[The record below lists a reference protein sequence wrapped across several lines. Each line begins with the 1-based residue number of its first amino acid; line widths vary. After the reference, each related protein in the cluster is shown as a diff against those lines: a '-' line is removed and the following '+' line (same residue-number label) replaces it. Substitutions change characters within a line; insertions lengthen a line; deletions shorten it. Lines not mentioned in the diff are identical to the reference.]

1 MKGYF
6 EFYNPVKICAGADA
20 LGNLLYEARNLGMR
34 RPLLLTDE
42 TLTRLGVLKKFRE
55 ITGLT
60 DCFVFDH
67 VPADSSVHTVNEIA
81 GLFRRQGCV
90 GIVALG
96 GGSVLDTAKG
106 VKLLLSQGKDDIL
119 GLMGCENL
127 PRGEYVPYIAVPT
140 TAGTGSECT
149 PVAVIRH
156 PEKDVKLEYIN
167 PFMMP
172 DAAVLDA
179 RMTQSLPPRITAA
192 TGLDALCHA
201 IEAYTCDMKN
211 PMSDAYALAAIR
223 ILTQKLPEVVENG
236 AGPARIDVAVA
247 ACMAGAAFGN
257 SMVGAVHAI
266 GHALGGVCH
275 IAHGEAMS
283 ILLPHVMAF
292 NRDRLGGGMY
302 DDLLAYFPGQ
312 SDPVKAVRDF
322 IRGIGE
328 KSGLPLR
335 LRDTGRFYRERIG
348 EVVEKALND
357 GAIIVNPA
365 HLSKEDVATLLLAA
379 E

>member
-6 EFYNPVKICAGADA
+6 EFYNPVKICAGNDA
-20 LGNLLYEARNLGMR
+20 LGNLLYESMTLGMIK
-34 RPLLLTDE
+34 PLLLTDE
-42 TLTRLGVLKKFRE
+42 TLTKLGVVRKFRE
-55 ITGLT
+55 ITGIE

-67 VPADSSVHTVNEIA
+67 VPADSSVHTVNDIA
-81 GLFRRQGCV
+81 KLYRKQGCK
-90 GIVALG
+90 GIIALG

-106 VKLLLSQGKDDIL
+106 VKLLISQNKQDIL

-127 PRGEYVPYIAVPT
+127 PRGEHVPYIAVPT

-172 DAAVLDA
+172 DTAVLDA
-179 RMTQSLPPRITAA
+179 RMTSTLPPRMTAS

-201 IEAYTCDMKN
+201 IEAHTCDMKN
-211 PMSDAYALAAIR
+211 PMSDAYAMAAIR
-223 ILTQKLPEVVENG
+223 ILVDKLPEVVENG
-236 AGPARIDVAVA
+236 SSPARIDVAVA

-266 GHALGGVCH
+266 GHSLGGVCH
-275 IAHGEAMS
+275 IAHGDAMA
-283 ILLPHVMAF
+283 ILLPHVMEF
-292 NRDRLGGGMY
+292 NRSKLGNIY
-302 DDLLAYFPGQ
+302 DDLRAFFPGE
-312 SDPVKAVRDF
+312 SDPVKAVRNFVDT
-322 IRGIGE
+322 IGE

-335 LRDTGRFYRERIG
+335 LRDTGRFDREKIN
-348 EVVEKALND
+348 VIAEKSLND
-357 GAIIVNPA
+357 GAMIVNPA
-365 HLSKEDVATLLLAA
+365 HLSKEDVANLLLAA

>member
-6 EFYNPVKICAGADA
+6 EFYNPVKICAGNDA
-20 LGNLLYEARNLGMR
+20 LGNLLYESMTLGMIK
-34 RPLLLTDE
+34 PLLLTDE
-42 TLTRLGVLKKFRE
+42 TLTKLGVVRKFRE
-55 ITGLT
+55 ITGIE

-67 VPADSSVHTVNEIA
+67 VPADSSVHTVNDIA
-81 GLFRRQGCV
+81 KLYRKQGCK
-90 GIVALG
+90 GIIALG

-106 VKLLLSQGKDDIL
+106 VKLLISQNKQDIL

-127 PRGEYVPYIAVPT
+127 PRGEHVPYIAVPT

-179 RMTQSLPPRITAA
+179 RMTSTLPPRITAS

-201 IEAYTCDMKN
+201 IEAHTCDMKN
-211 PMSDAYALAAIR
+211 PMSDAYAMAAIR
-223 ILTQKLPEVVENG
+223 ILVDKLPEVVENG
-236 AGPARIDVAVA
+236 SSPARIDVAVA

-266 GHALGGVCH
+266 GHSLGGVCH
-275 IAHGEAMS
+275 IAHGDAMA
-283 ILLPHVMAF
+283 ILLPHVMEF
-292 NRDRLGGGMY
+292 NRSKLGNIY
-302 DDLLAYFPGQ
+302 DDLRAFFPGE
-312 SDPVKAVRDF
+312 SDPVKAVRNFVDT
-322 IRGIGE
+322 IGE

-335 LRDTGRFYRERIG
+335 LRDTGRFDREKIN
-348 EVVEKALND
+348 VIAEKSLND
-357 GAIIVNPA
+357 GAMIVNPA
-365 HLSKEDVATLLLAA
+365 HLSKEDVANLLLAA

>member
-6 EFYNPVKICAGADA
+6 EFYNPVKICAGNDA
-20 LGNLLYEARNLGMR
+20 LGNLLYESMTLGMIK
-34 RPLLLTDE
+34 PLLLTDE
-42 TLTRLGVLKKFRE
+42 TLTKLGVVRKFRE
-55 ITGLT
+55 ITGIE

-67 VPADSSVHTVNEIA
+67 VPADSSVHTVNDIA
-81 GLFRRQGCV
+81 KLYRKQGCK
-90 GIVALG
+90 GIIALG

-106 VKLLLSQGKDDIL
+106 VKLLISQNKQDIL

-127 PRGEYVPYIAVPT
+127 PRGEHVPYIAVPT

-179 RMTQSLPPRITAA
+179 RMTQTLPPRITAS

-201 IEAYTCDMKN
+201 IEAHTCDMKN
-211 PMSDAYALAAIR
+211 PMSDAYAMAAIR
-223 ILTQKLPEVVENG
+223 ILVDKLPEVVENG
-236 AGPARIDVAVA
+236 SSPARIDVAVA

-266 GHALGGVCH
+266 GHSLGGVCH
-275 IAHGEAMS
+275 IAHGDAMA
-283 ILLPHVMAF
+283 ILLPHVMEF
-292 NRDRLGGGMY
+292 NRSKLGNIY
-302 DDLLAYFPGQ
+302 DDLRAFFPGE
-312 SDPVKAVRDF
+312 SDPVKAVRNFVDT
-322 IRGIGE
+322 IGE

-335 LRDTGRFYRERIG
+335 LRDTGRFDREKIN
-348 EVVEKALND
+348 VIAEKSLND
-357 GAIIVNPA
+357 GAMIVNPA
-365 HLSKEDVATLLLAA
+365 HLSKEDVANLLLAA

>member
-6 EFYNPVKICAGADA
+6 EFYNPVKICAGNDA
-20 LGNLLYEARNLGMR
+20 LGNLLYESMTLGMIK
-34 RPLLLTDE
+34 PLLLTDE
-42 TLTRLGVLKKFRE
+42 TLTKLGVVRKFRE
-55 ITGLT
+55 ITGIE

-67 VPADSSVHTVNEIA
+67 VPADSSVHTVNDIA
-81 GLFRRQGCV
+81 KLYRKQGCK
-90 GIVALG
+90 GIIALG

-106 VKLLLSQGKDDIL
+106 VKLLISQNKQDIL

-127 PRGEYVPYIAVPT
+127 PRGEHVPYIAVPT

-172 DAAVLDA
+172 DTAVLDA
-179 RMTQSLPPRITAA
+179 RMTSTLPPRITAS

-201 IEAYTCDMKN
+201 IEAHTCDMKN
-211 PMSDAYALAAIR
+211 PMSDAYAMAAIR
-223 ILTQKLPEVVENG
+223 ILVDKLPEVVENG
-236 AGPARIDVAVA
+236 SSPARIDVAVA

-266 GHALGGVCH
+266 GHSLGGVCH
-275 IAHGEAMS
+275 IAHGDAMA
-283 ILLPHVMAF
+283 ILLPHVMEF
-292 NRDRLGGGMY
+292 NRSKLGNIY
-302 DDLLAYFPGQ
+302 DDLRAFFPGE
-312 SDPVKAVRDF
+312 SDPVKAVRNFVDT
-322 IRGIGE
+322 IGE

-335 LRDTGRFYRERIG
+335 LRDTGRFDREKIN
-348 EVVEKALND
+348 VIAEKSLND
-357 GAIIVNPA
+357 GAMIVNPA
-365 HLSKEDVATLLLAA
+365 HLSKEDVANLLLAA

>member
-20 LGNLLYEARNLGMR
+20 LGNLLYEAHTLGMQK
-34 RPLLLTDE
+34 PLLLTDE
-42 TLTRLGVLKKFRE
+42 TLTKLGVVKKFRE

-60 DCFVFDH
+60 DCVVFDR

-81 GLFRRQGCV
+81 KLFREKGCV
-90 GIVALG
+90 GIIALG

-106 VKLLLSQGKDDIL
+106 VKLLLSQRKDDIL

-156 PEKDVKLEYIN
+156 PERDVKLEYIS
-167 PFMMP
+167 PWMMP
-172 DAAVLDA
+172 DVAVLDA
-179 RMTQSLPPRITAA
+179 RMTRSLPPRVTAA

-201 IEAYTCDMKN
+201 IEAHTCDMKN
-211 PMSDAYALAAIR
+211 PMSDAYAMAALD
-223 ILTQKLPEVVENG
+223 ILTKKLPEVVKNG
-236 AGPARIDVAVA
+236 ASDARIDVAVA

-275 IAHGEAMS
+275 IAHGEAMA
-283 ILLPHVMAF
+283 ILLPYVMEH
-292 NRDRLGGGMY
+292 NRTQLGEIY
-302 DDLLAYFPGQ
+302 DDLLAFFPGED
-312 SDPVKAVRDF
+312 DPVKAVRNF
-322 IRGIGE
+322 IREIGAA
-328 KSGLPLR
+328 SGLPLR
-335 LRDTGRFYRERIG
+335 LKDTGRFDRIKI
-348 EVVEKALND
+348 EEIAEKALND
-357 GAIIVNPA
+357 GAMIVNPA
-365 HLSKEDVATLLLAA
+365 HLSKEDAARLLLAA

>member
-6 EFYNPVKICAGADA
+6 EFYNPVKICAGNDA
-20 LGNLLYEARNLGMR
+20 LGNLLYESMTLGMVK
-34 RPLLLTDE
+34 PLLLTDE
-42 TLTRLGVLKKFRE
+42 TLTKLGVVKRFRE
-55 ITGLT
+55 ITGLE

-67 VPADSSVHTVNEIA
+67 VPADSSVHTVNDIA
-81 GLFRRQGCV
+81 KLYRKQGCR
-90 GIVALG
+90 GIIGLG

-106 VKLLLSQGKDDIL
+106 VKLLISQNKDDIL

-179 RMTQSLPPRITAA
+179 RMTQTLPPRITAS

-201 IEAYTCDMKN
+201 IEAHTCDQRN
-211 PMSDAYALAAIR
+211 PMSNAYAMAAIR
-223 ILTQKLPEVVENG
+223 ILVDKLPEVIENG
-236 AGPARIDVAVA
+236 SSPARIDVAVA

-266 GHALGGVCH
+266 GHSLGGVCH
-275 IAHGEAMS
+275 IAHGDAMA
-283 ILLPHVMAF
+283 ILMPHVMAF
-292 NRDRLGGGMY
+292 NRDKLGDIY
-302 DDLLAYFPGQ
+302 DDLLAFFPGEADAVQ
-312 SDPVKAVRDF
+312 AVRNFVDK
-322 IRGIGE
+322 IGE

-335 LRDTGRFYRERIG
+335 LRDTGRFDREKID
-348 EVVEKALND
+348 VIAEKSLND
-357 GAIIVNPA
+357 GAMIVNPA
-365 HLSKEDVATLLLAA
+365 HLSKEDVANLLLAA

>member
-20 LGNLLYEARNLGMR
+20 LGNLLYEARTLGMKK
-34 RPLLLTDE
+34 PLLLTDE
-42 TLTRLGVLKKFRE
+42 TLTKLGVVKKFLE
-55 ITGLT
+55 ITGLSGCVT
-60 DCFVFDH
+60 FDG

-81 GLFRRQGCV
+81 ALYRLKDCF
-90 GIVALG
+90 GIIALG

-106 VKLLLSQGKDDIL
+106 VKLLLGQNREDIL

-127 PRGEYVPYIAVPT
+127 PRGEFVPYIAVPT

-156 PEKDVKLEYIN
+156 PEKDVKLEYIS
-167 PFMMP
+167 PWMMP

-179 RMTQSLPPRITAA
+179 RMTQSLPPRVTAA

-211 PMSDAYALAAIR
+211 LMSDAYAMAAME
-223 ILTQKLPEVVENG
+223 ILTEKLPEVVKNG
-236 AGPARIDVAVA
+236 ASPARMDVAVA

-275 IAHGEAMS
+275 IAHGEAMA
-283 ILLPHVMAF
+283 ILLPHVMEY
-292 NRDRLGGGMY
+292 NRARLEGFY
-302 DDLLAYFPGQ
+302 DDLLAFFPGER
-312 SDPVKAVRDF
+312 DPVEAVRWF
-322 IRGIGE
+322 ILKIGRE
-328 KSGLPLR
+328 SGLPLR
-335 LRDTGRFYRERIG
+335 LSETGRFDRMKIEEIA
-348 EVVEKALND
+348 EKALND
-357 GAIIVNPA
+357 GAMIVNPA
-365 HLSKEDVATLLLAA
+365 HLSKEDVAKLLLAA

>member
-6 EFYNPVKICAGADA
+6 EFYNPVKICAGNDA
-20 LGNLLYEARNLGMR
+20 LGNLLYESMTLGMVK
-34 RPLLLTDE
+34 PLLLTDE
-42 TLTRLGVLKKFRE
+42 TLTKLGVVRKFRE
-55 ITGLT
+55 ITGIE

-81 GLFRRQGCV
+81 ALYRKQGCK
-90 GIVALG
+90 GIIALG

-106 VKLLLSQGKDDIL
+106 VKLLISQNKQDIL

-179 RMTQSLPPRITAA
+179 RMTSTLPPRITAS

-201 IEAYTCDMKN
+201 IEAHTCDMKN
-211 PMSDAYALAAIR
+211 PMSDAYAMAAIR
-223 ILTQKLPEVVENG
+223 ILVDRLPEVVENG
-236 AGPARIDVAVA
+236 SSPARIDVAVA

-266 GHALGGVCH
+266 GHSLGGVCH
-275 IAHGEAMS
+275 IAHGDAMA
-283 ILLPHVMAF
+283 ILLPHVMEF
-292 NRDRLGGGMY
+292 NREKLGGVY
-302 DDLLAYFPGQ
+302 DDLLAFFPGE
-312 SDPVKAVRDF
+312 SDPVQAVRNFVDT
-322 IRGIGE
+322 IGE

-335 LRDTGRFYRERIG
+335 LRDTGRFDREKID
-348 EVVEKALND
+348 VIAEKSLND
-357 GAIIVNPA
+357 GAMIVNPA
-365 HLSKEDVATLLLAA
+365 HLSKEDVANLLLAA

>member
-6 EFYNPVKICAGADA
+6 EFYNPVKICAGNDA
-20 LGNLLYEARNLGMR
+20 LGNLLYESMTLGMIK
-34 RPLLLTDE
+34 PLLLTDE
-42 TLTRLGVLKKFRE
+42 TLTKLGVVRKFRE
-55 ITGLT
+55 ITGIE

-67 VPADSSVHTVNEIA
+67 VPADSSVHTVNDIA
-81 GLFRRQGCV
+81 KLYRKQGCK
-90 GIVALG
+90 GIIALG

-106 VKLLLSQGKDDIL
+106 VKLLISQNKQDIL

-127 PRGEYVPYIAVPT
+127 PRGEHVPYIAVPT

-179 RMTQSLPPRITAA
+179 RMTSTLPPRITAS

-201 IEAYTCDMKN
+201 IEAHTCDMKN
-211 PMSDAYALAAIR
+211 PMSDAYAMAAIR
-223 ILTQKLPEVVENG
+223 ILVDKLPEVVENG
-236 AGPARIDVAVA
+236 SSPARIDVAVA

-257 SMVGAVHAI
+257 SMGGAVHAI
-266 GHALGGVCH
+266 GHSLGGVCH
-275 IAHGEAMS
+275 IAHGDAMA
-283 ILLPHVMAF
+283 ILLPHVMEF
-292 NRDRLGGGMY
+292 NRSKLGNIY
-302 DDLLAYFPGQ
+302 DDLRAFFPGE
-312 SDPVKAVRDF
+312 SDPVKAVRNFVDT
-322 IRGIGE
+322 IGE

-335 LRDTGRFYRERIG
+335 LRDTGRFDREKIN
-348 EVVEKALND
+348 VIAEKSLND
-357 GAIIVNPA
+357 GAMIVNPA
-365 HLSKEDVATLLLAA
+365 HLSKDDVANLLLAA

>member
-6 EFYNPVKICAGADA
+6 EFCNPVKICAGADA
-20 LGNLLYEARNLGMR
+20 LGNLLYETRNLGMAH
-34 RPLLLTDE
+34 PLLLTDE
-42 TLTRLGVLKKFRE
+42 TLVKLGLADRFRA
-55 ITGLT
+55 ITGLS
-60 DCFVFDH
+60 DCLLFDR
-67 VPADSSVHTVNEIA
+67 VPADSSVHTVNDIA
-81 GLFRRQGCV
+81 RLYRSNHCH

-106 VKLLLSQGKDDIL
+106 VKLLISQRADDIL
-119 GLMGCENL
+119 TLMGCENL
-127 PRGEYVPYIAVPT
+127 PRGQQAPFIAVPT

-156 PEKDVKLEYIN
+156 PDRSVKLEYIC
-167 PFMMP
+167 PHMMP
-172 DAAVLDA
+172 DAAVLDP
-179 RMTQSLPPRITAA
+179 RMTQSLPPRITDA

-201 IEAYTCDMKN
+201 IEAHTCDQRN
-211 PMSDAYALAAIR
+211 PMSDAYAMAAIR
-223 ILTQKLPEVVENG
+223 IIVDKLGQAVGKNAATV
-236 AGPARIDVAVA
+236 RIDMAVA

-275 IAHGEAMS
+275 IPHGEAMA

-292 NRDRLGGGMY
+292 NQKKNPRLY
-302 DDLLAYFPGQ
+302 DDLTAFFPDGND
-312 SDPVKAVRDF
+312 SVRAVDSF
-322 IRGIGE
+322 IRRIGE

-335 LRDTGRFYRERIG
+335 LRDTGRFDRSRID
-348 EVVEKALND
+348 EIAEKALND
-357 GAIIVNPA
+357 GAMIVNPA
-365 HLSKEDVATLLLAA
+365 YFSKEDVAELLLGA

>member
-6 EFYNPVKICAGADA
+6 EFYNPVKICAGEDA
-20 LGNLLYEARNLGMR
+20 LGNLLYEAQNLGMR

-42 TLTRLGVLKKFRE
+42 TLTRLGVVKRFRE
-55 ITGLT
+55 LTGLD
-60 DCFVFDH
+60 DCVVFDR
-67 VPADSSVHTVNEIA
+67 VPADSGVDTVNEIA
-81 GLFRRQGCV
+81 ALLRREACV
-90 GIVALG
+90 GIIALG

-106 VKLLLSQGKDDIL
+106 VKLLLSQDKEDIL

-127 PRGEYVPYIAVPT
+127 PRGRYVPCIAVPT

-156 PEKDVKLEYIN
+156 PAKSVKLEFIS
-167 PFMMP
+167 PWMMP

-179 RMTQSLPPRITAA
+179 RMTRSLPPRVTAA

-201 IEAYTCDMKN
+201 IEACTCDMKN
-211 PMSDAYALAAIR
+211 PMSDAYAFAAIR
-223 ILTQKLPEVVENG
+223 ILTEKLPEVVARGES
-236 AGPARIDVAVA
+236 PARMDVAVA

-266 GHALGGVCH
+266 GHALGGVCR
-275 IAHGEAMS
+275 IAHGEAMA

-292 NRDRLGGGMY
+292 NRAAKPELY
-302 DDLLAYFPGQ
+302 DCLKPCFPGE
-312 SDPVKAVRDF
+312 DPVAAVRGF
-322 IRGIGE
+322 VSRVGE
-328 KSGLPLR
+328 GGGLPLR
-335 LRDTGRFYRERIG
+335 LRDTGRFDRAQIPEIT
-348 EVVEKALND
+348 EKALND
-357 GAIIVNPA
+357 GAIIVNPV
-365 HLSKEDVATLLLAA
+365 HLSKEDVAKLLLAA

>member
-20 LGNLLYEARNLGMR
+20 LGNLLYEARTLGMKK
-34 RPLLLTDE
+34 PLLLTDE
-42 TLTRLGVLKKFRE
+42 TLTRLGVAKRFRE

-60 DCFVFDH
+60 GCVTFDR

-81 GLFRRQGCV
+81 ALYRDQGCFGV
-90 GIVALG
+90 VALG

-106 VKLLLSQGKDDIL
+106 VKLLLSQKRDDIL

-156 PEKDVKLEYIN
+156 PEKDVKLEYIS
-167 PFMMP
+167 PWMMP

-179 RMTQSLPPRITAA
+179 RMTQSLPPRVTAA

-201 IEAYTCDMKN
+201 VEAHTCDMKN
-211 PMSDAYALAAIR
+211 PMSDAYAMAAME
-223 ILTQKLPEVVENG
+223 ILTNKLPEVVKNG
-236 AGPARIDVAVA
+236 VSPARIDVAVA

-275 IAHGEAMS
+275 IAHGEAMA
-283 ILLPHVMAF
+283 ILLPHVMEYNCA
-292 NRDRLGGGMY
+292 RLGGIY
-302 DDLLAYFPGQ
+302 DDLLTFFPGE
-312 SDPVKAVRDF
+312 SDPVEAVRRF
-322 IRGIGE
+322 IVNIGRE
-328 KSGLPLR
+328 SGLPLR
-335 LRDTGRFYRERIG
+335 LTDTGRYDRIKI
-348 EVVEKALND
+348 EEIAEKALND
-357 GAIIVNPA
+357 GAMIVNPA
-365 HLSKEDVATLLLAA
+365 HLSKEDVAKLLLAA

>member
-1 MKGYF
+1 MNSYF
-6 EFYNPVKICAGADA
+6 EFYNPVKICAGNDA
-20 LGNLLYEARNLGMR
+20 LGNLMYEAETLGMKH
-34 RPLLLTDE
+34 PLLLTDE
-42 TLTRLGVLKKFRE
+42 TLVKLGVAKQFME
-55 ITGLT
+55 ITGLK
-60 DCFVFDH
+60 DCFLYDK

-81 GLFRRQGCV
+81 QLCRNEGCTGV
-90 GIVALG
+90 IALG

-106 VKLLLSQGKDDIL
+106 VKLLLSQDKDDIL

-127 PRGEYVPYIAVPT
+127 PRGMHVPYIAVPT

-156 PEKDVKLEYIN
+156 PDRSVKLEYIT
-167 PFMMP
+167 PYMMP
-172 DAAVLDA
+172 DAAVLDP

-223 ILTQKLPEVVENG
+223 MITANLEAAVSKS
-236 AGPARIDVAVA
+236 AARIEMAVA

-275 IAHGEAMS
+275 IPHGEAMA
-283 ILLPHVMAF
+283 ILLPHVMEY
-292 NRDRLGGGMY
+292 NRDY
-302 DDLLAYFPGQ
+302 DKNLYLDLLPYFPGE
-312 SDPVKAVRDF
+312 SDPVQAVRSF
-322 IRGIGE
+322 IDRIAHI
-328 KSGLPLR
+328 SSLPTR
-335 LRDTGRFYRERIG
+335 LRDTGRFDMNKADEIAA
-348 EVVEKALND
+348 KALND
-357 GAIIVNPA
+357 GAMIVNPA
-365 HLSKEDVATLLLAA
+365 PLKKEDVAKLLLRA

>member
-6 EFYNPVKICAGADA
+6 EFYNPVKICAGNDA
-20 LGNLLYEARNLGMR
+20 LGNLLYESMTLGMIK
-34 RPLLLTDE
+34 PLLLTDE
-42 TLTRLGVLKKFRE
+42 TLTKLGVVRKFRE
-55 ITGLT
+55 ITGIE

-67 VPADSSVHTVNEIA
+67 VPADSSVHTVNDIA
-81 GLFRRQGCV
+81 KLYRKQGCK
-90 GIVALG
+90 GIIALG
-96 GGSVLDTAKG
+96 GGSVLDSAKG
-106 VKLLLSQGKDDIL
+106 VKLLISQNKQDIL

-127 PRGEYVPYIAVPT
+127 PRGEHVPYIAVPT

-179 RMTQSLPPRITAA
+179 RMTSTLPPRITAS

-201 IEAYTCDMKN
+201 IEAHTCDMKN
-211 PMSDAYALAAIR
+211 PMSDAYAMAAIR
-223 ILTQKLPEVVENG
+223 ILVDKLPEVVENG
-236 AGPARIDVAVA
+236 SSPARIDVAVA

-266 GHALGGVCH
+266 GHSLGGVCH
-275 IAHGEAMS
+275 IAHGDAMA
-283 ILLPHVMAF
+283 ILLPHVMEF
-292 NRDRLGGGMY
+292 NRSKLGNIY
-302 DDLLAYFPGQ
+302 DDLRAFFPGEA
-312 SDPVKAVRDF
+312 DPVKAVRNFVDT
-322 IRGIGE
+322 IGE

-335 LRDTGRFYRERIG
+335 LRDTGRFDREKIN
-348 EVVEKALND
+348 VIAEKSLND
-357 GAIIVNPA
+357 GAMIVNPA
-365 HLSKEDVATLLLAA
+365 HLSKEDVANLLLAA

>member
-6 EFYNPVKICAGADA
+6 EFYNPVKICAGNDA
-20 LGNLLYEARNLGMR
+20 LGNLLYESMTLGMVK
-34 RPLLLTDE
+34 PLLLTDE
-42 TLTRLGVLKKFRE
+42 TLTKLGVVKKFRE
-55 ITGLT
+55 ITGLEE
-60 DCFVFDH
+60 CFVFDH

-81 GLFRRQGCV
+81 ALYRKQGCR
-90 GIVALG
+90 GIIGLG

-106 VKLLLSQGKDDIL
+106 VKLLISQNKQDIL

-179 RMTQSLPPRITAA
+179 RMTQTLPPRITAS

-201 IEAYTCDMKN
+201 IEAHTCDMKN

-223 ILTQKLPEVVENG
+223 ILVDKLPEVVENG
-236 AGPARIDVAVA
+236 SSPARIDVAVA

-266 GHALGGVCH
+266 GHSLGGVCH
-275 IAHGEAMS
+275 IAHGDAMA
-283 ILLPHVMAF
+283 ILMPYVMEF
-292 NRDRLGGGMY
+292 NRSKLGGIY
-302 DDLLAYFPGQ
+302 DDLLAFFPGE
-312 SDPVKAVRDF
+312 SDPVKAVRNFVDS
-322 IRGIGE
+322 IGQ
-328 KSGLPLR
+328 KSGMPLR
-335 LRDTGRFYRERIG
+335 LRDTGRFDREKID
-348 EVVEKALND
+348 VIAEKSLND
-357 GAIIVNPA
+357 GAMIVNPA
-365 HLSKEDVATLLLAA
+365 HLSKEDVAKLLLAA

>member
-1 MKGYF
+1 MKEYF
-6 EFYNPVKICAGADA
+6 EFYNPVKICAGNDA
-20 LGNLLYEARNLGMR
+20 LGNLLYEAMALGMVK
-34 RPLLLTDE
+34 PMLLTDE
-42 TLTRLGVLKKFRE
+42 TLTKLGVVKKFRE
-55 ITGLT
+55 ITGLE
-60 DCFVFDH
+60 DCVVFDH
-67 VPADSSVHTVNEIA
+67 VPADSSVHTVNKIA
-81 GLFRRQGCV
+81 AIYRKQGCR
-90 GIVALG
+90 GIIGLG

-106 VKLLLSQGKDDIL
+106 VKLLISQNQEDIL

-179 RMTQSLPPRITAA
+179 RMTQSLPPRITAS

-201 IEAYTCDMKN
+201 IEAHTCDQKN
-211 PMSDAYALAAIR
+211 PMSDAYAFAALR
-223 ILTQKLPEVVENG
+223 ILVNKLPEVIKDG
-236 AGPARIDVAVA
+236 SSHARLDVAVA

-266 GHALGGVCH
+266 GHSLGGVCH
-275 IAHGEAMS
+275 IAHGDAMA
-283 ILLPHVMAF
+283 ILLPRVMAF
-292 NRDRLGGGMY
+292 NRAKISGLY
-302 DDLLAYFPGQ
+302 DDLLAFFPGE
-312 SDPVKAVRDF
+312 SDPVDAVRNF
-322 IRGIGE
+322 VNRVSE
-328 KSGLPLR
+328 MSGLATR
-335 LRDTGRFYRERIG
+335 LRDTGRFDRSKID
-348 EVVEKALND
+348 VIAEKSLND
-357 GAIIVNPA
+357 GAMIVNPVY
-365 HLSKEDVATLLLAA
+365 LSKEDVAQLLLAA

>member
-20 LGNLLYEARNLGMR
+20 LGNLLYEVRSLGMR

-42 TLTRLGVLKKFRE
+42 TLTKLGVVKKFRE
-55 ITGLT
+55 ITGLN
-60 DCFVFDH
+60 DCVVFDR

-81 GLFRRQGCV
+81 KLFRAEGCM

-106 VKLLLSQGKDDIL
+106 VKLLLNQDRDDIL

-127 PRGEYVPYIAVPT
+127 PRGRYVPYIAVPT

-156 PEKDVKLEYIN
+156 PEKDVKLEYIS
-167 PFMMP
+167 PWMMP
-172 DAAVLDA
+172 DVAVLDA
-179 RMTQSLPPRITAA
+179 RMTQSLPPRVTAA

-201 IEAYTCDMKN
+201 IEAHTCDMKN

-223 ILTQKLPEVVENG
+223 ILTDKLPEVVKNG
-236 AGPARIDVAVA
+236 ASPARIDVAVA

-283 ILLPHVMAF
+283 ILLPHVMEY
-292 NRDRLGGGMY
+292 NRSKVGGLYG
-302 DDLLAYFPGQ
+302 DLLGFFPGQ

-322 IRGIGE
+322 IDDIG
-328 KSGLPLR
+328 KTSGLPLR
-335 LRDTGRFYRERIG
+335 LSETGKFDRSRIDA
-348 EVVEKALND
+348 VCEKALND

-365 HLSKEDVATLLLAA
+365 HLSKEDVVKLLLAA

>member
-6 EFYNPVKICAGADA
+6 EFYNPVKICAGNDA
-20 LGNLLYEARNLGMR
+20 LGNLLYESMTLGMIK
-34 RPLLLTDE
+34 PLLLTDE
-42 TLTRLGVLKKFRE
+42 TLTKLGVVRKFRE
-55 ITGLT
+55 ITGIE

-67 VPADSSVHTVNEIA
+67 VPADSSVHTVNDIA
-81 GLFRRQGCV
+81 KLYRKQGCK
-90 GIVALG
+90 GIIALG

-106 VKLLLSQGKDDIL
+106 VKLLISQNKQDIL

-127 PRGEYVPYIAVPT
+127 PRGEHVPYIAVPT

-179 RMTQSLPPRITAA
+179 RMTSTLPQRITAS

-201 IEAYTCDMKN
+201 IEAHTCDMKN
-211 PMSDAYALAAIR
+211 PMSDAYAMAAIR
-223 ILTQKLPEVVENG
+223 ILVDKLPEVVENG
-236 AGPARIDVAVA
+236 SSPARIDVAVA

-266 GHALGGVCH
+266 GHSLGGVCH
-275 IAHGEAMS
+275 IAHGDAMA
-283 ILLPHVMAF
+283 ILLPHVMEF
-292 NRDRLGGGMY
+292 NRSKLGNIY
-302 DDLLAYFPGQ
+302 DDLRAFFPGE
-312 SDPVKAVRDF
+312 SDPVKAVRNFVDT
-322 IRGIGE
+322 IGE

-335 LRDTGRFYRERIG
+335 LRDTGRFDREKIN
-348 EVVEKALND
+348 VIAEKSLND
-357 GAIIVNPA
+357 GAMIVNPA
-365 HLSKEDVATLLLAA
+365 HLSKEDVANLLLAA

>member
-6 EFYNPVKICAGADA
+6 EFYNPVKICAGNDA
-20 LGNLLYEARNLGMR
+20 LGNLLYESMTLGMIK
-34 RPLLLTDE
+34 PLLLTDE
-42 TLTRLGVLKKFRE
+42 TLTKLGVVRKFRE
-55 ITGLT
+55 ITGIE

-67 VPADSSVHTVNEIA
+67 VPADSSVHTVNDIA
-81 GLFRRQGCV
+81 KLYRKQGCK
-90 GIVALG
+90 GIIALG

-106 VKLLLSQGKDDIL
+106 VKLLISQNKQDIL

-127 PRGEYVPYIAVPT
+127 PRGEHVPYIAVPT

-179 RMTQSLPPRITAA
+179 RMTSTLPPRITAS

-201 IEAYTCDMKN
+201 IEAHTCDMKN
-211 PMSDAYALAAIR
+211 PMSDAYAMAAIR
-223 ILTQKLPEVVENG
+223 ILVDKLPEVVENG
-236 AGPARIDVAVA
+236 SSPARIDVAVA

-266 GHALGGVCH
+266 GHSLGGVCH
-275 IAHGEAMS
+275 IAHGDAMA
-283 ILLPHVMAF
+283 ILLPHVMEF
-292 NRDRLGGGMY
+292 NRSKLGNIY
-302 DDLLAYFPGQ
+302 DDLRAFFPGE
-312 SDPVKAVRDF
+312 SDPVKAVRNFVDT
-322 IRGIGE
+322 IGE

-335 LRDTGRFYRERIG
+335 LRDTGRFDREKIN
-348 EVVEKALND
+348 VIAEKSLND
-357 GAIIVNPA
+357 GAMIVNPA
-365 HLSKEDVATLLLAA
+365 PLKKKDVAELLLRA

>member
-1 MKGYF
+1 MKSYF
-6 EFYNPVKICAGADA
+6 EFHNPVKISAGNDA
-20 LGNLLYEARNLGMR
+20 LGNLMYEAETLGMR

-42 TLTRLGVLKKFRE
+42 TLVRLGVARQFME
-55 ITGLT
+55 ITGLK
-60 DCFVFDH
+60 DCFLYDK
-67 VPADSSVHTVNEIA
+67 VPADSSIHTVNEIA
-81 GLFRRQGCV
+81 RLYRSEFCT
-90 GIVALG
+90 GIIALG

-106 VKLLLSQGKDDIL
+106 VKLLLCQDKDDIL
-119 GLMGCENL
+119 ELMGCENL
-127 PRGEYVPYIAVPT
+127 PRGRHVPYIAVPT

-156 PEKDVKLEYIN
+156 PDKNVKLEYIT
-167 PFMMP
+167 PWMMP
-172 DAAVLDA
+172 DAAVLDP
-179 RMTQSLPPRITAA
+179 RMTRSLPPRITAA

-335 LRDTGRFYRERIG
+335 LRDTGRFDRERIG

-365 HLSKEDVATLLLAA
+365 HLSKEDVATLLVAA

>member
-6 EFYNPVKICAGADA
+6 EFYNPVKICVGADA
-20 LGNLLYEARNLGMR
+20 LGNLLYEARNLGMKN
-34 RPLLLTDE
+34 PLLLTDG
-42 TLTRLGVLKKFRE
+42 TLTKLGVVRKFTE

-60 DCFVFDH
+60 GCVTFDG

-81 GLFRRQGCV
+81 ALYRLKGCH

-106 VKLLLSQGKDDIL
+106 VKLLLSQKKDDIL

-156 PEKDVKLEYIN
+156 PEKDVKLEYIS
-167 PFMMP
+167 PWMMP
-172 DAAVLDA
+172 DAAVLDE
-179 RMTQSLPPRITAA
+179 RMTQSLPPRVTAA

-211 PMSDAYALAAIR
+211 PMSDAYAMAAMG
-223 ILTQKLPEVVENG
+223 ILVKKLPEVVKNG
-236 AGPARIDVAVA
+236 ASPARIDVAVA

-275 IAHGEAMS
+275 IAHGEAMA
-283 ILLPHVMAF
+283 ILLPYVMEY
-292 NRDRLGGGMY
+292 NRARLNGVY
-302 DDLLAYFPGQ
+302 DDLLTFFPGE
-312 SDPVKAVRDF
+312 SDPVEAVRRF
-322 IRGIGE
+322 IANIGRD
-328 KSGLPLR
+328 SGLPLR
-335 LRDTGRFYRERIG
+335 LCDTGRYDRMKIEEIA
-348 EVVEKALND
+348 EKALND
-357 GAIIVNPA
+357 GAMIVNPVY
-365 HLSKEDVATLLLAA
+365 LSKEDVVKLLLAA

>member
-6 EFYNPVKICAGADA
+6 EFYNPVKICAGEDA
-20 LGNLLYEARNLGMR
+20 LGNLMYEAKALGMEK
-34 RPLLLTDE
+34 PLLLTDE
-42 TLTRLGVLKKFRE
+42 TLTKLGVVRRFQE

-60 DCFVFDH
+60 DCVTFDQ
-67 VPADSSVHTVNEIA
+67 VPADSSVHTVNDIA
-81 GLFRRQGCV
+81 KLCRAQGCH

-127 PRGEYVPYIAVPT
+127 PMGGRVPYIAVPT

-156 PEKDVKLEYIN
+156 PDRSVKLEYIN

-172 DAAVLDA
+172 DVAVLDA

-201 IEAYTCDMKN
+201 IEAYTCDQKN
-211 PMSDAYALAAIR
+211 PMSDAYALAAIG
-223 ILTQKLPEVVENG
+223 ILTKKLPEVVEHG
-236 AGPARIDVAVA
+236 SSPARIDVAVA

-275 IAHGEAMS
+275 IPHGEAMA
-283 ILLPHVMAF
+283 ILLPWVMDF
-292 NRDRLGGGMY
+292 NRGRVGALY
-302 DDLLAYFPGQ
+302 SDLLPYFPGQ
-312 SDPVKAVRDF
+312 TDPVEAVRGF
-322 IRGIGE
+322 IRSIGE
-328 KSGLPLR
+328 RSGLPLR
-335 LRDTGRFYRERIG
+335 LRDTGRFDPACIG
-348 EVVEKALND
+348 EVCEKAVND

-365 HLSKEDVATLLLAA
+365 YLSKEDVAKLLLAA
-379 E
+379 Q